1 MRGVLRK
8 WTQRDK
14 YFKYKNF
21 PTYFRLSL
29 LPECFGEIMTTIRQI
44 FIHYK
49 IGQSGCI
56 PPKIK
61 CEILADKG
69 SQIKQL
75 APRQEIIS
83 PRETANQW
91 DNGTSWHQ

>member
-14 YFKYKNF
+14 CFKYQNF

-29 LPECFGEIMTTIRQI
+29 LLECFGEILTKIGQI

-49 IGQSGCI
+49 ISQTGCI
-56 PPKIK
+56 PLKIK
-61 CEILADKG
+61 CEISAHKG
-69 SQIKQL
+69 SQNKQL
-75 APRQEIIS
+75 APHQEIIS
-83 PRETANQW
+83 PPQTANQW

>member
-21 PTYFRLSL
+21 PTYYRLSL
-29 LPECFGEIMTTIRQI
+29 LLECFGEIMTTIRQI

-61 CEILADKG
+61 CEILAHKG